1 MLATDVLRN
10 NHRAI
15 LELFER
21 YRRTGRGEHGK
32 KKELFDQIKRAVR
45 MHLSL
50 EEEMLY
56 PAMIRTP
63 SPEAG
68 RRLDGVLQEHL
79 HLDDLLTTLS
89 GLRPQEK
96 QFDRCMLELRRRVEA
111 HLLLE
116 QDGPYEE
123 IQRALKK
130 EALEKLGARISARI
144 DLLSRVA
151 AAQS

>member
-1 MLATDVLRN
+1 MLATDVLRS
-10 NHRAI
+10 NHQAI
-15 LELFER
+15 LDLFDR
-21 YRRTGRGEHGK
+21 YQRAGRGEFGK

-45 MHLSL
+45 VHLSL

-63 SPEAG
+63 SPSAG
-68 RRLDGVLQEHL
+68 RRLDGVLREHL
-79 HLDDLLTTLS
+79 YIDDLLTTLS
-89 GLRPQEK
+89 ALRPQ
-96 QFDRCMLELRRRVEA
+96 DRTFYRTLLVLRRRVEE

-123 IQRALKK
+123 IRRSLKR
-130 EALEKLGARISARI
+130 EALEKLGALILARI

-151 AAQS
+151 VSTS